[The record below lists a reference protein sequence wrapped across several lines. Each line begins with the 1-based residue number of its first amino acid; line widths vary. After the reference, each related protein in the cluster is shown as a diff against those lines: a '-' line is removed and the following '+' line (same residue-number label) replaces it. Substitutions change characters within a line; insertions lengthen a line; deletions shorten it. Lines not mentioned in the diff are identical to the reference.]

1 MAEAP
6 RSGSNVLFNPF
17 QQAKNEGP
25 QFADAGKRSPT
36 EGLRQSD
43 QNLDPNKDPSQN
55 RSLVTGA
62 EDDPNAIDPKTGKP
76 KSAASDDPMLDFE
89 KLWDDA
95 PIDKDNPPA
104 KFEGYLPKIDP
115 KQFQDRVNT
124 TDFARNIKPE
134 TLAKITKGDPEVGEA
149 LNEMINSIGRQAF
162 SMSFNASSKMTQ
174 SGLDSAERRF
184 MGELVPGIVNDR
196 MLDDSLV
203 SGNDLMRNPKFAPL
217 VRSLKSQYQTKFPKA
232 TPQDITTAIGAY
244 LEDMVG
250 TVTKKKTK
258 DSAVVDDNTK
268 KLKQGDG
275 SANWEEWLNPVI

>member
-1 MAEAP
+1 MADTP

-17 QQAKNEGP
+17 TSARTEGP
-25 QFADAGKRSPT
+25 QFADPGKRSPT
-36 EGLRQSD
+36 DGLRQAD
-43 QNLDPNKDPSQN
+43 QTLDANDPSKQQ
-55 RSLVTGA
+55 RSLITGA
-62 EDDPNAIDPKTGKP
+62 EDDPDAIDPKTGKA
-76 KSAASDDPMLDFE
+76 KAKASDDPMLDFE
-89 KLWDDA
+89 QLWDDA
-95 PIDKDNPPA
+95 PIDKDNPP
-104 KFEGYLPKIDP
+104 KTFEGYLPKIDP
-115 KQFQDRVNT
+115 KAFQERVNS

-174 SGLDSAERRF
+174 SGLDSAEKRF

-232 TPQDITTAIGAY
+232 APQDITAAIGAY

-258 DSAVVDDNTK
+258 DSTVVDDNTK

-275 SANWEEWLNPVI
+275 SANWEEWLNPV